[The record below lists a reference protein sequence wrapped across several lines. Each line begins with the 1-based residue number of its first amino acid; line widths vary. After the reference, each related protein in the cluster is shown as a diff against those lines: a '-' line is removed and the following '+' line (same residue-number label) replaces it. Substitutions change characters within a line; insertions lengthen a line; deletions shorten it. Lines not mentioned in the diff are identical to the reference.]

1 MIHQRSHAS
10 RSNNCHNLLPRIM
23 QCSSPWRHR
32 KNWSRP
38 ISYGFLWFFYVLM
51 FWSAN
56 FFVTFLYFSFLLDIL
71 DTTIVPR
78 ILCLCEI
85 SVKSLWNRRVF
96 IPWTLVRKG
105 TTVKLVESSASKP
118 AMHVS
123 SAQRRQ
129 CHSRSPKKGYEK
141 PWQCPLIPLITR
153 PTLSNTCLI
162 FVWYLFDMFD
172 MFDMFVSYSWCVWCM
187 LHLFLHTPCS
197 NTMISMIKSTT
208 TVDAVSITRCADF
221 PAPAVPSTR
230 AHHHPT
236 VILEP
241 KERSST
247 NNSNRIAIE

>member
-56 FFVTFLYFSFLLDIL
+56 FFVTFLYFSHFCWTFLTRRSYLGSC
-71 DTTIVPR
+71 V
-78 ILCLCEI
+78 C
-85 SVKSLWNRRVF
+85 VKSLWNLCEIVVFSSPGLWCAKGRLSNLWRVLPRSLQCMSRR
-96 IPWTLVRKG
+96 RNEG
-105 TTVKLVESSASKP
+105 SAILD
-118 AMHVS
+118 H
-123 SAQRRQ
+123 QRRDTK
-129 CHSRSPKKGYEK
+129 SPGSVH
-141 PWQCPLIPLITR
+141 WFHWSHGQHFQTR
-153 PTLSNTCLI
+153 
-162 FVWYLFDMFD
+162 VWYLFDMFH
-172 MFDMFVSYSWCVWCM
+172 MFDMFVSYCWCVWCM